1 MQNGN
6 GWLRFLERSELLE
19 QWLRLLSVHVHGL
32 LPPVVAPCSATEVL
46 AHGLMATQQN
56 RAGGLSWAA
65 RRTRATR
72 QAADWPTTTTLGPC
86 QSVGFPLSSPRR
98 CRPPLRRHSL
108 LPPAPLSA
116 PNSRLDPS
124 SDLSSLGFVLFFLVP
139 LPPQVLPFGEV
150 RLFFRP
156 PSLVILPHFF
166 HELVFWTLGCPPRRG
181 AGRRRMEGPPIAL
194 FDSLKVRIA
203 TALYFNWVAAFRR
216 SHCVLLGVQI
226 VFVPTSVPLRMCG
239 SNACCF
245 AGMSF
250 GWCRWILI
258 TVLLLWLKLIL
269 LELIA
274 PTQCSMLK
282 MNTDLRVALCLCCYL
297 CFAILYK

>member
-108 LPPAPLSA
+108 LPPARLSA
-116 PNSRLDPS
+116 PKSQLASRSLRSIFSRVCALLPRPS
-124 SDLSSLGFVLFFLVP
+124 
-139 LPPQVLPFGEV
+139 
-150 RLFFRP
+150 
-156 PSLVILPHFF
+156 PSLCFYLWGGNSPFF
-166 HELVFWTLGCPPRRG
+166 
-181 AGRRRMEGPPIAL
+181 
-194 FDSLKVRIA
+194 S
-203 TALYFNWVAAFRR
+203 
-216 SHCVLLGVQI
+216 S
-226 VFVPTSVPLRMCG
+226 
-239 SNACCF
+239 
-245 AGMSF
+245 
-250 GWCRWILI
+250 
-258 TVLLLWLKLIL
+258 
-269 LELIA
+269 
-274 PTQCSMLK
+274 
-282 MNTDLRVALCLCCYL
+282 CLS
-297 CFAILYK
+297 